1 MIDKMSAFYGRAIGP
16 GQSDPVRPADRSDAM
31 QSAGTDK
38 ARSSTESGGLA
49 SAIDHMVQQG
59 MPVDSARIQVIRQA
73 IADGQYPVDPIKI
86 AENMIDFDRSG
97 GDFS

>member
-1 MIDKMSAFYGRAIGP
+1 MIDKMSAFYGRVIGS
-16 GQSDPVRPADRSDAM
+16 GQGDPVRPADRSDAM

-73 IADGQYPVDPIKI
+73 IADGQYPVDPMKI